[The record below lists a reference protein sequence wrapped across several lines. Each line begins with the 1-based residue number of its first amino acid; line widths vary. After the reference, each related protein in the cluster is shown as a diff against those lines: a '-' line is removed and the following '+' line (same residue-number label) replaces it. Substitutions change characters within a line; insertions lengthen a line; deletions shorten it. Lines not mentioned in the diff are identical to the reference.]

1 MSSLT
6 KESAA
11 RRKCTPEQKDQ
22 FFAVLDRLG
31 SVSAAARDLGFNQ
44 MTCYQWDHN
53 ARPTE
58 RASRNRKAG
67 QRKYTREQKDEF
79 FLVFDRLKST
89 RKAARELG
97 LNPDTCAGWVRKA
110 GLKSYGPEDLEHV
123 AQELN
128 GRPRKTLGWDTP
140 AERLRDLLLTT

>member
-1 MSSLT
+1 MTVSSST
-6 KESAA
+6 RS
-11 RRKCTPEQKDQ
+11 P
-22 FFAVLDRLG
+22 G
-31 SVSAAARDLGFNQ
+31 S
-44 MTCYQWDHN
+44 
-53 ARPTE
+53 
-58 RASRNRKAG
+58 K
-67 QRKYTREQKDEF
+67 RKYSQEQKDEF